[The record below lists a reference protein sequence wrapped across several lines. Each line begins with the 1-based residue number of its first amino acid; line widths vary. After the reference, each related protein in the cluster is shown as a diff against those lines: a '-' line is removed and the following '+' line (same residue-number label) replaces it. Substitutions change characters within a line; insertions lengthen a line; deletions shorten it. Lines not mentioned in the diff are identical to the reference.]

1 MIHLPLC
8 SADVSVHTRVLVL
21 ICTPFNK
28 LLKIKLF
35 FQKLTRMSYVYLY
48 GHVQSTLYTTTRR
61 INYKVVHTHVP
72 MAHTYQWHTRTNGK
86 NYHVQT
92 NIYYLLS

>member
-21 ICTPFNK
+21 VLICTPFNK

-35 FQKLTRMSYVYLY
+35 SQKLTR
-48 GHVQSTLYTTTRR
+48 
-61 INYKVVHTHVP
+61 
-72 MAHTYQWHTRTNGK
+72 TRTCISSVSIWSCTK
-86 NYHVQT
+86 YIVH
-92 NIYYLLS
+92 YYEAN

>member
-1 MIHLPLC
+1 MKFIFLYEC

-35 FQKLTRMSYVYLY
+35 FQKLTRIYMVM
-48 GHVQSTLYTTTRR
+48 
-61 INYKVVHTHVP
+61 YKVHC
-72 MAHTYQWHTRTNGK
+72 
-86 NYHVQT
+86 NYYEA
-92 NIYYLLS
+92 N

>member
-1 MIHLPLC
+1 MKFIFLYEC

-35 FQKLTRMSYVYLY
+35 FQKLTRMSYVYLFCIY
-48 GHVQSTLYTTTRR
+48 MVM
-61 INYKVVHTHVP
+61 YKVDCT
-72 MAHTYQWHTRTNGK
+72 
-86 NYHVQT
+86 
-92 NIYYLLS
+92 LLRSELTTK